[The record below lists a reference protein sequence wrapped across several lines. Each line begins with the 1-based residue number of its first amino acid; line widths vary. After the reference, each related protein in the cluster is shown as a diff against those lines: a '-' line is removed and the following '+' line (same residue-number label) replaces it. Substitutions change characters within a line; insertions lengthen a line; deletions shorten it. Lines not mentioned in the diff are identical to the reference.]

1 MRARAHLVV
10 APDPNG
16 RTVVREVRSMA
27 PLRLVPRPGPQEVA
41 LVHLVSAVTAPLGG
55 DDLELR
61 VIVEAG
67 ASLEL
72 RGVAATLALPGRHP
86 GGSRAVVDVQ
96 LADGASLAYLPE
108 PTVVTA
114 RACHES
120 VLRARMGEGA
130 RLRAREIVVLGRTN
144 EKSGSLTT
152 TLDVRRD
159 GPVMR
164 QTSRLG
170 TPEVDTSPAG
180 LAGRRVFG
188 TELLCWDDDLPG
200 AVSEDW
206 WSLVPLARGGSLST
220 ALADDAVTVERAL
233 DEARA
238 RHPGS
243 SGSLTR
249 SRTRFRGDG
258 HTQSHGSGGGH
269 HRAGGFAFG
278 AEPVRSLD
286 R

>member
-1 MRARAHLVV
+1 
-10 APDPNG
+10 
-16 RTVVREVRSMA
+16 MA
-27 PLRLVPRPGPQEVA
+27 PLRVVPHRRRSRQSDDRRRSRQSDDRGADEVA

-61 VIVEAG
+61 VTVEEG

-72 RGVAATLALPGRHP
+72 RGVAATLALPGQHA
-86 GGSRAVVDVQ
+86 GGSRALVHVE

-120 VLRARMGEGA
+120 VFRATMGEGA
-130 RLRAREIVVLGRTN
+130 RLRVRDVVVLGRSN
-144 EKSGSLTT
+144 ERPGSLTT

-159 GPVMR
+159 GPLIK

-170 TPEVDTSPAG
+170 TPEVDASPAG

-188 TELLCWDDDLPG
+188 TELLCWGDDLPG
-200 AVSEDW
+200 AVSEQW

-220 ALADDAVTVERAL
+220 AVADDAVTVERAL

-243 SGSLTR
+243 SGPSDSISYSIPR
-249 SRTRFRGDG
+249 RG
-258 HTQSHGSGGGH
+258 SH
-269 HRAGGFAFG
+269 
-278 AEPVRSLD
+278 
-286 R
+286 

>member
-1 MRARAHLVV
+1 
-10 APDPNG
+10 
-16 RTVVREVRSMA
+16 MA
-27 PLRLVPRPGPQEVA
+27 PLRLVPYRSRSRRSDDRGSGQVA

-61 VIVEAG
+61 VTVGEG

-72 RGVAATLALPGRHP
+72 RGVAATLALPGRHA
-86 GGSRAVVDVQ
+86 GGSRALVDVE

-120 VLRARMGEGA
+120 VFRARMGQGA
-130 RLRAREIVVLGRTN
+130 RLRARDVVVLGRTN
-144 EKSGSLTT
+144 ERSGSLTT
-152 TLDVRRD
+152 TLDVRRN
-159 GPVMR
+159 GPVIK

-170 TPEVDTSPAG
+170 TPEVDASPAG

-188 TELLCWDDDLPG
+188 TELLCWGEDLPG

-206 WSLVPLARGGSLST
+206 WSLVPLARGGSLGT
-220 ALADDAVTVERAL
+220 AVADDAVTVERAL
-233 DEARA
+233 DAARA

-243 SGSLTR
+243 SDSL
-249 SRTRFRGDG
+249 
-258 HTQSHGSGGGH
+258 
-269 HRAGGFAFG
+269 
-278 AEPVRSLD
+278 
-286 R
+286 

>member
-10 APDPNG
+10 ARDPNG
-16 RTVVREVRSMA
+16 RTVVRGMRSMA
-27 PLRLVPRPGPQEVA
+27 PLRLVPRRGADEVA

-61 VIVEAG
+61 VTVEEG

-72 RGVAATLALPGRHP
+72 RGVAATLALPGRHG
-86 GGSRAVVDVQ
+86 GGSRALVDVE

-120 VLRARMGEGA
+120 VFRARMGEGA
-130 RLRAREIVVLGRTN
+130 RLRARDVVVLGRSN
-144 EKSGSLTT
+144 ERPGSLTT
-152 TLDVRRD
+152 TLDVRRN
-159 GPVMR
+159 GPLIK

-170 TPEVDTSPAG
+170 TPEVDASPAG

-188 TELLCWDDDLPG
+188 TELLCWGDDLPG
-200 AVSEDW
+200 AVSEQW
-206 WSLVPLARGGSLST
+206 WSLVPLARGGSLGT
-220 ALADDAVTVERAL
+220 AVADDAVTVERAL
-233 DEARA
+233 DQARA

-243 SGSLTR
+243 SDFLTR
-249 SRTRFRGDG
+249 SRTRFRGEG
-258 HTQSHGSGGGH
+258 HTESHGSGGGH
-269 HRAGGFAFG
+269 HRAGGFASRG
-278 AEPVRSLD
+278 KAVRSLD